1 MKASGVLETFS
12 KSLPDSLP
20 NRPGGGPRVRP
31 SDLGSPLK
39 TTATAINLGL
49 LTPSVTCLVSDTL

>member
-1 MKASGVLETFS
+1 MLETFS
-12 KSLPDSLP
+12 KSLPDSFQ
-20 NRPGGGPRVRP
+20 NRRGGGPRVRP

-39 TTATAINLGL
+39 TGFCQSTATAVNLGL